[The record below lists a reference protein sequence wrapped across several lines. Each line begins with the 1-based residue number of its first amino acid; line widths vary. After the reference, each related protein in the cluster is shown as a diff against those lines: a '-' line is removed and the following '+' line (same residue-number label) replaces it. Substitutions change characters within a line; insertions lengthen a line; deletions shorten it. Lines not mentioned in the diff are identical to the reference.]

1 MAAVTGKS
9 ARIRI
14 TSAAATSSTNNAA
27 TLSTDGVTLT
37 INSTAKRHWDRT
49 LSTGL
54 TVFEG
59 AGDVTSEL
67 DSSATNFVQGIVT
80 FSTPHSTSQTYTIDV
95 DAFTNSFVAY
105 GRNWSATVNVDVAD
119 VTAFATSTSDGN
131 WRTTQPHLAG
141 GSVSIERL
149 WAGGTGPAFWD
160 RFNANTTA
168 AFILELIADQAAT
181 DKLEAYG
188 FISGLGWN
196 VPVDGSAMENVEF
209 TVDGQFYHSTA

>member
-1 MAAVTGKS
+1 MAALSGKS

-54 TVFEG
+54 TVFQG

-67 DSSATNFVQGIVT
+67 DAAATNYVQGIVT
-80 FSTPHSTSQTYTIDV
+80 FSTPHSTAATYTIDV

-105 GRNWSATVNVDVAD
+105 GRNWSATANVDVAD
-119 VTAFATSTSDGN
+119 ITTFATSTSDGN
-131 WRTTQPHLAG
+131 WRTTQPHLVGA
-141 GSVSIERL
+141 SVSIERL
-149 WAGGTGPAFWD
+149 WAGSSSPLFFD
-160 RFNANTTA
+160 RFNTTS

-181 DKLEAYG
+181 DKLEGYG
-188 FISGLGWN
+188 YVSGLGWN
-196 VPVDGSAMENVEF
+196 VPVDGSAVENVEF